1 MIVTQLTQ
9 AKKILSDW
17 RSENNTI
24 ALVPTMGNLHAGHL
38 SLIQL
43 AQNNAQRVVVTIFVN
58 PLQFNQADDLNNYP
72 RTEDADLKALE
83 AIDVDLVVIPTESE
97 IYPNGLELA
106 ARIELP
112 KISEEFC
119 GQFRPG
125 HFAGVCS
132 VITKLFNAL
141 QPNIAVFGQKDYQQ
155 LQIIKRLTAELLL
168 DIEIISGIT
177 MREDNGLALSSRNQN
192 LNQDQQ
198 QIAASIY
205 RELQKIAKNYSAQDL
220 ELLTQSAKTTLERQG
235 LRVEYLAARDSEDLT
250 AVTQSTENI
259 VVLAAAWLESTRLID
274 NILFPKP

>member
-1 MIVTQLTQ
+1 MIITQLTQ

-155 LQIIKRLTAELLL
+155 LLIIKRLTAELLL

-192 LNQDQQ
+192 LNRDQQ
-198 QIAASIY
+198 QIATSIY
-205 RELQKIAKNYSAQDL
+205 QELQKIAQNYSAQDI
-220 ELLTQSAKTTLERQG
+220 ELLIQSAKATLEQQS
-235 LRVEYLAARDSEDLT
+235 LRVEYLAARDSEDL
-250 AVTQSTENI
+250 AVITQNTENI